1 MMGPWCN
8 RLGWGRMGGWPGVG
22 LLGPLFG
29 GILLLAMIALLII
42 GALWFA
48 RRPSG
53 SRATALQVPE
63 DPLEIAQHRLA
74 AGDITTA
81 EFEEIRVRLSGER

>member
-1 MMGPWCN
+1 MRPWCN
-8 RLGWGRMGGWPGVG
+8 GLGWGRMGGWPGVG

-29 GILLLAMIALLII
+29 GILFLGMIALLII

-48 RRPSG
+48 RRSSG
-53 SRATALQVPE
+53 SRVTAPQTPE

-74 AGDITTA
+74 VGDITTA
-81 EFEEIRVRLSGER
+81 EFEEIRDRLGERR